1 MSAVGSKE
9 FVDERVAFTADTK
22 KKNRFIPRISVSKT
36 SGIGSAGGRGD
47 VEKSFRDFETEDV
60 SRVLDFE
67 NVPDPPPDGPMMH
80 CENETDFPSRHFALR
95 GGFLFYFGLG
105 DVSGTGRSHYVT
117 YHGPPKGVIP
127 LDKVKVEFPPGGR
140 RVFREHA
147 QTNARTGY
155 ELAILHTDKNVER
168 LRPPA
173 FVVAESLG
181 QREKWAKAIMARA
194 EVEDY
199 TKLRA
204 VSTFAPQDPSL
215 LTKPADLL
223 QQRIM
228 ERRESSAADLTKN
241 SRSAREGKHK
251 STRKGKRVA
260 RKDKNKGD
268 VEITIQD
275 VLKEFGKSSFSDNN
289 WIDNYFET
297 HNEID
302 SASRCRLMEKQQEAI
317 KRGLKGAVLEQYEY
331 FVEASG
337 EMTKMGREVVD
348 LKTLVETL
356 VQTIKEMKEIDFS
369 GAILDPEEDENA
381 SDGGDLFQDDR
392 RKNRRRKTNRQNG
405 GDDDSDV
412 SSVSTEGDD
421 SMRNSRNTGLSSSA
435 FGRVPVLEKITIEI
449 PPRLEEVAEEILAYV
464 KESRYSD
471 ATDLWAKTKQEVNEI
486 MQQVRNDSAIEI
498 RMALQFQDELE
509 THVVVSNS
517 LL

>member
-1 MSAVGSKE
+1 M
-9 FVDERVAFTADTK
+9 
-22 KKNRFIPRISVSKT
+22 
-36 SGIGSAGGRGD
+36 
-47 VEKSFRDFETEDV
+47 
-60 SRVLDFE
+60 
-67 NVPDPPPDGPMMH
+67 
-80 CENETDFPSRHFALR
+80 
-95 GGFLFYFGLG
+95 
-105 DVSGTGRSHYVT
+105 
-117 YHGPPKGVIP
+117 
-127 LDKVKVEFPPGGR
+127 
-140 RVFREHA
+140 
-147 QTNARTGY
+147 
-155 ELAILHTDKNVER
+155 
-168 LRPPA
+168 
-173 FVVAESLG
+173 
-181 QREKWAKAIMARA
+181 
-194 EVEDY
+194 
-199 TKLRA
+199 
-204 VSTFAPQDPSL
+204 
-215 LTKPADLL
+215 
-223 QQRIM
+223 
-228 ERRESSAADLTKN
+228 
-241 SRSAREGKHK
+241 
-251 STRKGKRVA
+251 
-260 RKDKNKGD
+260 
-268 VEITIQD
+268 
-275 VLKEFGKSSFSDNN
+275 LKEFGKSSFSDNN

-348 LKTLVETL
+348 LKTLNETL

-486 MQQVRNDSAIEI
+486 MQQVRNDLAIEI
-498 RMALQFQDELE
+498 RMALHFQDDLE
-509 THVVVSNS
+509 MNC